1 MGDREFLR
9 LNGCSNQL
17 FINILQRIYN
27 VISKQRDRLAG
38 RLALGAVLLTGSLAL
53 ATPANAGLPERAPR
67 RAASSLQAT
76 PFAPTLLPS
85 TSGSP
90 VDCVILAPDS
100 LADVFQR
107 LADHQTRT
115 GRATVVRTLS
125 TIRAADP
132 RSNDLAQAIRS
143 FLKSARDLWGIR
155 WAVLAGDHDAI
166 PLRFVE
172 VRFAE
177 VTMLPS
183 DAYYADLDG
192 AWDDNGNG
200 IFGEVADNLDMEPD
214 IAVGRLSASNRAEA
228 EVLVDKALRYAVTPL
243 IPTLEKQ
250 LILAEVLFPRDWFPG
265 QLAQVDGGID
275 AESLRVRA
283 PACATVDRIYENTD
297 RFPTVT
303 PLTTTSALAALN
315 RGYNVVYHVGHGSR
329 SQLSMGNG
337 VVTVTDLETI
347 SNGDSTALW
356 VSSNCASAAVD
367 FDCVGERLTRR
378 PDGGALAYVGCTRD
392 DWPGAAAKLNRR
404 LQSELFGPAERTL
417 GEAVENARAGLLPAA
432 RGETQER
439 WSYFETVLLGSP
451 ALPIW
456 RCAPDTL
463 AVARPATVPLHNGA
477 FLVTVTVSGAP
488 VESALVV
495 AWKAG
500 EDYRAVLT
508 NALGQATVP
517 FHPGTPG
524 SFSLAVT
531 RRDALPFLDSLAV
544 TASAPA
550 HYAAIGAATNDAFG
564 GDGDGLVGAG
574 ESFGFG
580 GVIRNS
586 GGSAGA
592 GPLTLELQAITS
604 GLAVVKGIAILPA
617 LAAAAQIAIPDSL
630 RFTALATPNQ
640 PRLERVRLIARDGVR
655 ADTSVVD
662 VAVTA
667 ASLMIRQT
675 YLLNAVAPD
684 SDIRLVWDVAN
695 VGDGK
700 ASGISIRA
708 VNAASGVTFVDS
720 LETAPDILPGHTG
733 FTGVGSPVTVHLS
746 TVPSDRWFDIVFED
760 AFGHQWV
767 YPIRRNTTIPAPSGL
782 RVISSGVDRI
792 AIGWDAVTAP
802 HLAGYSI
809 DYDDEADQT
818 NPIVGVPAPIRLIPQ
833 FEIAGLPPLSRF
845 TFYVAG
851 VDSSGTPG
859 AFAQITASTTPPSLA
874 GFPAALDGATSS
886 SVCLVDLD
894 ADGRPEIV
902 TGAEAL
908 YVFRADGTDWID
920 GDADP
925 VTTGVFSTAL
935 HHIPSTPAAA
945 DVDLDG
951 VPEIIAASWDDMS
964 VAVFRP
970 NGTMLPGWPKTGAAP
985 FWSAPAVGN
994 IDADGGIEIVV
1005 GSNSNRVYAWNA
1017 DGTEVQ
1023 DGDTNPATDG
1033 VFFVPV
1039 GSVISSPAIAD
1050 LDGDGTREVV
1060 FGTSSARVY
1069 AIHPSGPV
1077 AGWPFQVTTGLMSS
1091 SPAIGD
1097 IVPGGGLEVAMAC
1110 SNDSVYVLT
1119 AAGTR
1124 APGWPRP
1131 LELTPTNG
1139 RVPSP
1144 ALAPLRKHLG
1154 DPSLCVVMA
1163 GTDGRVVAFD
1173 GAGAILPGW
1182 QSVQLGGICE
1192 ASPAVAD
1199 LDGDGSLEVL
1209 IGAEDRRLYAFHADG
1224 TAVSG
1229 FPIEIGAEAKS
1240 TPAVWDVDGDGAS
1253 EILFTGW
1260 DQKLHAWRYPGTFA
1274 SAGMA
1279 WPMFRHDNWHTGVA
1293 TFPIL
1298 TSADPLPTPEP
1309 TPVAPAARAS
1319 LSQNRPNPFNPE
1331 TVIGFNVPAGAPALV
1346 RLRVYAVDGRLVRT
1360 LVSRQLDPGYHEAR
1374 WNGRGDRGEGVASGV
1389 YICRAEIGSATLTRK
1404 MALLR

>member
-1 MGDREFLR
+1 MSKHVFRK
-9 LNGCSNQL
+9 SL
-17 FINILQRIYN
+17 FRN
-27 VISKQRDRLAG
+27 VLLYLYHVVSPPSRARAG
-38 RLALGAVLLTGSLAL
+38 LFALGVVLLCGSLAI
-53 ATPANAGLPERAPR
+53 AAPSNAGLPERAPR
-67 RAASSLQAT
+67 RAAPSLQAT

-155 WAVLAGDHDAI
+155 WAVLAGDHDTI
-166 PLRFVE
+166 PLRLVE

-192 AWDDNGNG
+192 TWDDNGNG

-214 IAVGRLSASNRAEA
+214 IAVGRLSASTRAQA
-228 EVLVDKALRYAVTPL
+228 EVLVGKALRYAVTPL

-297 RFPTVT
+297 RFPAATA
-303 PLTTTSALAALN
+303 LTTTSALAALS
-315 RGYNVVYHVGHGSR
+315 RGYNVVYHIGHGSR

-347 SNGDSTALW
+347 SNGDSAALW

-392 DWPGAAAKLNRR
+392 DWPGAAAKLNRQ

-417 GEAVENARAGLLPAA
+417 GEAVENARAALLPAA

-477 FLVTVTVSGAP
+477 FLVTVTSSGAP

-574 ESFGFG
+574 ESFGFAG
-580 GVIRNS
+580 TIRNS

-592 GPLTLELQAITS
+592 GPLTLELQAITA

-630 RFTALATPNQ
+630 RFTALPTPNE
-640 PRLERVRLIARDGVR
+640 PRVERVRLIARDGVR

-662 VAVTA
+662 VAVAA
-667 ASLMIRQT
+667 ASLMIT
-675 YLLNAVAPD
+675 NTFFLNPVAPG
-684 SDIRLVWDVAN
+684 SDVRLEWELAN

-700 ASGISIRA
+700 ASGINVRA
-708 VNAASGVTFVDS
+708 LNPVAEVTFLDS
-720 LETAPDILPGHTG
+720 LDTSPDILPGQSALTD
-733 FTGVGSPVTVHLS
+733 FASRVMVHLLQ
-746 TVPSDRWFDIVFED
+746 VPAGRWFDLELSD
-760 AFGHQWV
+760 AFGHQWAFR
-767 YPIRRNTTIPAPSGL
+767 ISRNTTALAPTGL
-782 RVISSGVDRI
+782 HVLSSGTDRI
-792 AIGWDAVTAP
+792 TIGWDPVTAP
-802 HLAGYSI
+802 YLAGYTVVHF
-809 DYDDEADQT
+809 DPDDSTGSA
-818 NPIVGVPAPIRLIPQ
+818 VGTPAPIRLIPQ
-833 FEIAGLPPLSRF
+833 FELAGLPPLSRV
-845 TFYVAG
+845 TFAVAA
-851 VDSSGTPG
+851 VDSGGTWGPLS
-859 AFAQITASTTPPSLA
+859 FITASTTPPSVA

-920 GDADP
+920 GDSDP

-964 VAVFRP
+964 VAVFRT
-970 NGTMLPGWPKTGAAP
+970 NGAMLPGWPRTGAAP

-1005 GSNSNRVYAWNA
+1005 GSNSNRLYAWNA
-1017 DGTEVQ
+1017 DGTEVR
-1023 DGDTNPATDG
+1023 DGDSNPATDG
-1033 VFFVPV
+1033 VYFVPI

-1050 LDGDGTREVV
+1050 LNGDGTREVI
-1060 FGTSSARVY
+1060 FGTSAGLVY
-1069 AIHPSGPV
+1069 AINSSGSL
-1077 AGWPFQVTTGLMSS
+1077 AAWPFQVTPPGLMSS

-1110 SNDSVYVLT
+1110 ANDSVYVLT
-1119 AAGTR
+1119 AAGAR

-1131 LELTPTNG
+1131 LELTPNNG

-1253 EILFTGW
+1253 EILLAGW
-1260 DQKLHAWRYPGTFA
+1260 DQKLHAWRYPGTFS

-1309 TPVAPAARAS
+1309 TPEAPAARAS
-1319 LSQNRPNPFNPE
+1319 LAQNRPNPFNPE
-1331 TVIGFNVPAGAPALV
+1331 TVIGFTVPGAALALV
-1346 RLRVYAVDGRLVRT
+1346 RLRVFTMDGRLVRT